1 MRGLVG
7 SSRLLSSPPL
17 YDFFFYFGKTPSFL
31 PESYKTFFFYF
42 VRIREKKN
50 GAENKKYNG
59 VFPNKR
65 PPTLRHNSPSTSPS
79 KKINNKKKSPESDTF
94 FSQPWFGG
102 TAPSQWS
109 SPRTAARPLIFFF
122 FFSHGQ
128 QHTHRPAGRV
138 QAERAAERI
147 DPLIGSRCH
156 IMAVCVG
163 WCRRGQHE
171 FLSFFIKREREDSR
185 SG

>member
-17 YDFFFYFGKTPSFL
+17 YDFFFCFGKTPSFL
-31 PESYKTFFFYF
+31 PESYEDFFFFYF
-42 VRIREKKN
+42 VRIREKKRN

-65 PPTLRHNSPSTSPS
+65 PPTLRHNSPPTSPS
-79 KKINNKKKSPESDTF
+79 KKKSTIKKKVRRVTF

-109 SPRTAARPLIFFF
+109 SPRTAAGPLIFFF
-122 FFSHGQ
+122 FLTHTQTSRARAGLTSRREDRSAYREQVSHGSV
-128 QHTHRPAGRV
+128 R
-138 QAERAAERI
+138 
-147 DPLIGSRCH
+147 
-156 IMAVCVG
+156 

-171 FLSFFIKREREDSR
+171 FLSFFIKREREIAGLVER
-185 SG
+185 ER